1 MSETLWRAA
10 AQSDCALA
18 QWDDQVIV
26 FHRPSGLTHF
36 INASMAQLLADLSA
50 GPCSTELLVDHFI
63 GDPDSSGPSEVRDHV
78 LSLLFR
84 LEELGLITRTVATD
98 AG

>member
-1 MSETLWRAA
+1 LSATLWRAA
-10 AQSDCALA
+10 AKSDCALT
-18 QWDDQVIV
+18 QWDDQVVV

-36 INASMAQLLADLSA
+36 INASMAQLLENLSA
-50 GPCSTELLVDHFI
+50 GPCHTELLVDRFI
-63 GDPDSSGPSEVRDHV
+63 GNPDSYGTSEVRDHV

-84 LEELGLITRTVATD
+84 LEELGLIKRVVAAD

>member
-1 MSETLWRAA
+1 M
-10 AQSDCALA
+10 A
-18 QWDDQVIV
+18 QWDDQVVV

-50 GPCSTELLVDHFI
+50 GPCQTELLVDQFI
-63 GDPDSSGPSEVRDHV
+63 GDPDSYGQFEVRDHV

-84 LEELGLITRTVATD
+84 LEELGLIERSVAAD

>member
-1 MSETLWRAA
+1 LTATLWRAA
-10 AQSDCALA
+10 AKSDCALA
-18 QWDDQVIV
+18 QWDDHVVV

-36 INASMAQLLADLSA
+36 INASMAQLLTDVSA
-50 GPCSTELLVDHFI
+50 GPCHTELLVDRFI
-63 GDPDSSGPSEVRDHV
+63 DDPDSFGPPEVRDHV

-84 LEELGLITRTVATD
+84 LEELGLIERVVAVD

>member
-1 MSETLWRAA
+1 M
-10 AQSDCALA
+10 A
-18 QWDDQVIV
+18 QWDDQVVV

-36 INASMAQLLADLSA
+36 INASMGQLLAELSA
-50 GPCSTELLVDHFI
+50 GPCPTELLVDQFI
-63 GDPDSSGPSEVRDHV
+63 GGPDSYGQSEVRDHV

-84 LEELGLITRTVATD
+84 LEELGLIERVVAAD